1 MVGAAVGAAF
11 RLGPRFLNLPMKKFP
26 RFLVSILVLRL
37 GFLLHAQVAGTLDVG
52 FNPILNGTFPPNI
65 NATPVQPDGKILIGG
80 AFSSVNGTP
89 RTNIARLNANGSLD
103 TNFSFSYMYTGEA
116 ARFVTVQADGKAI
129 MGFLN
134 GFRRF
139 NVDAT
144 PDIGQVTDTN
154 GTVHCMVLQPDGKIL
169 IGGNFS
175 SIGGQPREG
184 IARINANGTV
194 EDTSTFNIG
203 TGVVHL
209 STGGG
214 GVHSMALQ
222 PDGKILIGGI
232 FTTVN
237 GLSRNYI
244 ARLLPD
250 GTVEDTTTFNT
261 GAGPN
266 TYIRAISIQADGK
279 ILIGGDFTTVNGLPR
294 KCLARLLSDG
304 TVEST
309 ATFDPGTGP
318 NGSSNNGVYGLA
330 VQVDGRIL
338 IGGGFT
344 SVNGLPRTRIA
355 RLLQDGTV
363 EDVATFNPGTGAND
377 RVYGL
382 ALQAD
387 GRVLVGGYFT
397 TMNGQPR
404 KGIAR
409 LTNDLVSQ
417 TLTVPSSTRVRWM
430 RSGAAPEVQE
440 VTFELSTNGGAN
452 WSPLGEGAR
461 VAGGWE
467 SAGLNLPASGS
478 IRARGRAN
486 GGYHCASSGLVEQ
499 VTAFTNL
506 TPFSQW
512 KFTQLGDANVSD
524 FGDTDFD
531 GLVHLAEYALN
542 LSPTAPSLPPPAE
555 RHLYAEGERLRMS
568 FTRDPA
574 RNDVTLEV
582 QSADGPAG
590 PWTTI
595 AASTLGGVTIGP
607 GYVGGDDATPGLKT
621 VEVRDT
627 VDISPTAPSR
637 YLRVKVTH

>member
-1 MVGAAVGAAF
+1 
-11 RLGPRFLNLPMKKFP
+11 
-26 RFLVSILVLRL
+26 
-37 GFLLHAQVAGTLDVG
+37 
-52 FNPILNGTFPPNI
+52 
-65 NATPVQPDGKILIGG
+65 
-80 AFSSVNGTP
+80 
-89 RTNIARLNANGSLD
+89 
-103 TNFSFSYMYTGEA
+103 
-116 ARFVTVQADGKAI
+116 
-129 MGFLN
+129 
-134 GFRRF
+134 
-139 NVDAT
+139 
-144 PDIGQVTDTN
+144 
-154 GTVHCMVLQPDGKIL
+154 MVLQPDGKIL

-355 RLLQDGTV
+355 RLLQALLQGKAIELPQIAV
-363 EDVATFNPGTGAND
+363 ND
-377 RVYGL
+377 PNRRV
-382 ALQAD
+382 
-387 GRVLVGGYFT
+387 
-397 TMNGQPR
+397 
-404 KGIAR
+404 
-409 LTNDLVSQ
+409 
-417 TLTVPSSTRVRWM
+417 
-430 RSGAAPEVQE
+430 
-440 VTFELSTNGGAN
+440 
-452 WSPLGEGAR
+452 
-461 VAGGWE
+461 
-467 SAGLNLPASGS
+467 
-478 IRARGRAN
+478 
-486 GGYHCASSGLVEQ
+486 
-499 VTAFTNL
+499 
-506 TPFSQW
+506 
-512 KFTQLGDANVSD
+512 
-524 FGDTDFD
+524 
-531 GLVHLAEYALN
+531 
-542 LSPTAPSLPPPAE
+542 
-555 RHLYAEGERLRMS
+555 
-568 FTRDPA
+568 
-574 RNDVTLEV
+574 
-582 QSADGPAG
+582 
-590 PWTTI
+590 
-595 AASTLGGVTIGP
+595 
-607 GYVGGDDATPGLKT
+607 
-621 VEVRDT
+621 
-627 VDISPTAPSR
+627 
-637 YLRVKVTH
+637 